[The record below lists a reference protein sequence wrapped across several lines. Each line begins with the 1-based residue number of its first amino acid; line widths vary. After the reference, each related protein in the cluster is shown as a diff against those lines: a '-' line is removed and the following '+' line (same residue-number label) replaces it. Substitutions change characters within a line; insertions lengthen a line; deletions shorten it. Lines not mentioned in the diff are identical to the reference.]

1 MTASMACT
9 THHLVTTSLDIQAR
23 NNGSEIISEMKS
35 RSLAGASK
43 SCGRAVFSCW
53 SLIIS
58 AVLVMKFGKR
68 KIKVEKNS
76 SFGYNNGSFHAENQ
90 LREKCAEEY
99 LLELLGRNKE

>member
-1 MTASMACT
+1 M
-9 THHLVTTSLDIQAR
+9 
-23 NNGSEIISEMKS
+23 E
-35 RSLAGASK
+35 
-43 SCGRAVFSCW
+43 GRFFSCW

-76 SFGYNNGSFHAENQ
+76 SFGYNNRSFHAENQ